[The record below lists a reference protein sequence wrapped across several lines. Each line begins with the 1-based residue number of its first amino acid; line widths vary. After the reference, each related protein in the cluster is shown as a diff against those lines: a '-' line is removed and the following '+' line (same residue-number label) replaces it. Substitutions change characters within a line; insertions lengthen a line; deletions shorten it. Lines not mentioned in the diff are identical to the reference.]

1 MPETDS
7 KNKLNNTESSNSQNE
22 ASKKPVFL
30 RIFAVFGIILIAG
43 LYILSLIASLSD
55 WENSF
60 GIFLGALACTVF
72 VPIVIH
78 LIKIF
83 LPKD

>member
-1 MPETDS
+1 MSETDQ
-7 KNKLNNTESSNSQNE
+7 KNKKNVPENKQEGTV
-22 ASKKPVFL
+22 KKPVFL
-30 RIFAVFGIILIAG
+30 QIFAIFGIVLIIG

-60 GIFLGALACTVF
+60 GIFVGALAATVF
-72 VPIVIH
+72 VPIMIH

-83 LPKD
+83 LPKE

>member
-1 MPETDS
+1 MSETDQ
-7 KNKLNNTESSNSQNE
+7 KNKKNVPENKQEGTV
-22 ASKKPVFL
+22 KKPVL
-30 RIFAVFGIILIAG
+30 LQIFAIFGIVLILG

-60 GIFLGALACTVF
+60 GIFVGALAATVF
-72 VPIVIH
+72 VPIMIH

-83 LPKD
+83 LPKE

>member
-1 MPETDS
+1 MAETNP
-7 KNKLNNTESSNSQNE
+7 KNEQNVTENTPNE
-22 ASKKPVFL
+22 TAKRPAFL
-30 RIFAVFGIILIAG
+30 RIFAIFGIVLIAG

-60 GIFLGALACTVF
+60 GIFLGALAATVF
-72 VPIVIH
+72 VPIMIH

>member
-1 MPETDS
+1 MSDTNT
-7 KNKLNNTESSNSQNE
+7 KNKQEPTKTQENKSSGRS
-22 ASKKPVFL
+22 VFL
-30 RIFAVFGIILIAG
+30 RIFAIFGIVLIAG

-60 GIFLGALACTVF
+60 GIFLGALAATVF
-72 VPIVIH
+72 VPIMIH

-83 LPKD
+83 MPKE

>member
-1 MPETDS
+1 MSETDQ
-7 KNKLNNTESSNSQNE
+7 KNKKNVPENKQEGTVKRS
-22 ASKKPVFL
+22 VFL
-30 RIFAVFGIILIAG
+30 QIFAIFGIVLILG

-60 GIFLGALACTVF
+60 GIFVGALAATVF
-72 VPIVIH
+72 VPIMIH

-83 LPKD
+83 LPKE

>member
-1 MPETDS
+1 MAETNPKNKQNETDS
-7 KNKLNNTESSNSQNE
+7 KQTE
-22 ASKKPVFL
+22 ASGKSVFL
-30 RIFAVFGIILIAG
+30 RIFAIFGIVLIAG

-60 GIFLGALACTVF
+60 GIFLGAPAATVF
-72 VPIVIH
+72 VPIMIH

-83 LPKD
+83 LPKE

>member
-1 MPETDS
+1 MSETDQ
-7 KNKLNNTESSNSQNE
+7 KNKKNVPENKQEGTV
-22 ASKKPVFL
+22 KRPVFPQ
-30 RIFAVFGIILIAG
+30 IFAIFGIVLILG

-60 GIFLGALACTVF
+60 GIFVGALAATVF
-72 VPIVIH
+72 VPIMIH

-83 LPKD
+83 LPKE